1 MEISDRL
8 TVYLVGTMENKK
20 PRLDVKKKKKK
31 KYLNIFVGQNAG
43 WGMGQKVLFIIT
55 VTVNSLYKLTNNFFL
70 QFLILNDWEA
80 TVESLYAL

>member
-8 TVYLVGTMENKK
+8 TVYLVGTMENQK
-20 PRLDVKKKKKK
+20 PQLHVKKKK